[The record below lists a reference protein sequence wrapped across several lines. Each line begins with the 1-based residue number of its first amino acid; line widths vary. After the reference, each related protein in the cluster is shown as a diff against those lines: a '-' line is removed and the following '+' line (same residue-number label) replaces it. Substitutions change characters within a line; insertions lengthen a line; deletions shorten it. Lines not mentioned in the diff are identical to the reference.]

1 MIFLLLLSELLA
13 LHHPVIIKIF
23 NLEFL

>member
-1 MIFLLLLSELLA
+1 MMFLLLSEFLA
-13 LHHPVIIKIF
+13 LQHPVIIKIF